1 MFIFLYLHFFNLK
14 VEKMKRKI
22 VLNKNLCPQ
31 NHPCPTVNI
40 CPVGAI
46 SQASPFEAPVI
57 SDEKCTGCGIC
68 TKSCFAFSC
77 HGC

>member
-1 MFIFLYLHFFNLK
+1 
-14 VEKMKRKI
+14 MKRKI
-22 VLNKNLCPQ
+22 VLNKFLCPQ
-31 NHPCPTVNI
+31 NHSCPTVNI

-46 SQASPFEAPVI
+46 SQGSPFEAPVI
-57 SDEKCTGCGIC
+57 NDAKCTGCGIC